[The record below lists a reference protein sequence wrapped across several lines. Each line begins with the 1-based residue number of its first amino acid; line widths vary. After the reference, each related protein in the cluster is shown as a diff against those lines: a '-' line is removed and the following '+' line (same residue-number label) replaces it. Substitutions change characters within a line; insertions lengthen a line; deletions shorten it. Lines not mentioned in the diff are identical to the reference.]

1 MRQYVD
7 ETASEKAHSAYT
19 EAEVETEDSQCH
31 LWLFSRALV
40 SGETT
45 SEFEQQQTTFEV
57 FPCQGYGEI

>member
-31 LWLFSRALV
+31 LRLFSRALV

-45 SEFEQQQTTFEV
+45 STEQSKLISNPIQVRRDHST
-57 FPCQGYGEI
+57 